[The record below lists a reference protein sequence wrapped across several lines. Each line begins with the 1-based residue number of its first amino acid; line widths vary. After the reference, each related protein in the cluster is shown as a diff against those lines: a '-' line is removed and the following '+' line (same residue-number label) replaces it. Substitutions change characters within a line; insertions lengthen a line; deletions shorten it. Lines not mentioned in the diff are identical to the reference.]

1 MRIHQ
6 TACDLDIEVESPLL
20 MLLQAYARFVG
31 RHRRATN
38 AGCAGPTSQR
48 EFMMSL
54 DDQAKTESSAESVRL
69 PQLDEMPEGKS
80 QAELG
85 NLAMRDMLL
94 ADPRVSIAVMVGS
107 EPNRVLALLQPPVE
121 TAA

>member
-1 MRIHQ
+1 
-6 TACDLDIEVESPLL
+6 
-20 MLLQAYARFVG
+20 
-31 RHRRATN
+31 
-38 AGCAGPTSQR
+38 
-48 EFMMSL
+48 MSL